1 MKPLTTETY
10 SFDHT
15 ISICDI
21 LTAVNVNSMA
31 ISNVFDT
38 KDPHILWDWGHRETQ
53 PQQCLI

>member
-1 MKPLTTETY
+1 MKPLTAETY

-31 ISNVFDT
+31 ISNGFDT
-38 KDPHILWDWGHRETQ
+38 KDPRIL
-53 PQQCLI
+53 